1 MASTTTWDRGG
12 RSIPLRGGD
21 VRFEKVPV
29 MEGHKRGLVPEVRP
43 PGWEQ
48 RLGRGGESRAAGRR
62 GWGRGGG
69 DRPTVLV
76 ATLIDSTSMFHD
88 LSPGATNAASNALA
102 LLAAVHL
109 VGSTIGDASLD
120 ALHGTNVGS
129 SSSSSSRS
137 SSSSSSSSS
146 RSNRRNVVL
155 FQYGKTRQNW

>member
-21 VRFEKVPV
+21 VRFEKVPG
-29 MEGHKRGLVPEVRP
+29 MEGLERGLVPEVRP
-43 PGWEQ
+43 PGREQ

-62 GWGRGGG
+62 GRGRGGG

-76 ATLIDSTSMFHD
+76 ATSIDSTSMFHD

-102 LLAAVHL
+102 LLAAAQL

-129 SSSSSSRS
+129 SSSSSRSSRS
-137 SSSSSSSSS
+137 RSSSSS
-146 RSNRRNVVL
+146 RSNGRNVVL